1 MEKLNLSKKHLYE
14 IEVNDNGDTIVFD
27 TNDLELPFK
36 FNDAIIEIEKIQQ
49 YIKGQEVIISKK
61 PNEAHGVLTTH
72 DEELRKL
79 YKNSFA
85 KMRKAM
91 DMFLG
96 EGGCQKIF
104 GDRNYLSMF
113 DDLAEAL
120 QPHLEKMGMSINKS
134 IESIEKKYGDNDGDV
149 LE

>member
-1 MEKLNLSKKHLYE
+1 MEKLNISKKNLYE
-14 IEVNDNGDTIVFD
+14 IEVNDKGDTIVFD
-27 TNDLELPFK
+27 LDNFELPFK
-36 FNDAIIEIEKIQQ
+36 FNDAIIEIENIQK
-49 YIKGQEVIISKK
+49 YIKGQEIIISKK
-61 PNEAHGVLTTH
+61 QNSAHGVLTTQ

-79 YKNSFA
+79 YKTSFA
-85 KMRKAM
+85 RMRKAM
-91 DMFLG
+91 DLFLG

-120 QPHLEKMGMSINKS
+120 QPHLEKMGVSLSSSVKA
-134 IESIEKKYGDNDGDV
+134 IEEKYGKRDTDV